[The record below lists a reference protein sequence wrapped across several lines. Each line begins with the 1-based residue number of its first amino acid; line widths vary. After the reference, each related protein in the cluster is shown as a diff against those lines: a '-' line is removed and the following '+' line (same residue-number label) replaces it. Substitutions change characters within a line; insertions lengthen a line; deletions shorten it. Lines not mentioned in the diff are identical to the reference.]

1 MVTRW
6 LHFNKPYDQQ
16 IQDMIHSHKKE
27 DKREVTADSDEV
39 STQEESCVAEDSET
53 VEEVREEERRE

>member
-1 MVTRW
+1 MVTQW

-27 DKREVTADSDEV
+27 DKCEETADSAEV
-39 STQEESCVAEDSET
+39 STEEENCVVEDSDA

>member
-27 DKREVTADSDEV
+27 DKREETADSDEA
-39 STQEESCVAEDSET
+39 STQEEGCVAEDSEA
-53 VEEVREEERRE
+53 VEEVHEEERRE

>member
-27 DKREVTADSDEV
+27 DKRKETADSDEA

>member
-1 MVTRW
+1 
-6 LHFNKPYDQQ
+6 
-16 IQDMIHSHKKE
+16 MIHSHKKE
-27 DKREVTADSDEV
+27 DKREETADSDEV

>member
-27 DKREVTADSDEV
+27 DKRKETADSD
-39 STQEESCVAEDSET
+39 EESCVAEDSET